1 MSDPAGP
8 SQPSPGPRLSPAD
21 GRALDALVESGWT
34 PAHDDNHVDPHQAK
48 RAEKLAALL
57 VLLQPPPPAA
67 GAKQDLVNLTMARIL
82 RAKPAAAPSRAS
94 LIPDDE
100 EALDALIAC
109 GMDPEQTPASLRERA
124 RIHAE
129 LASLVARGPADRAGS
144 LSPAK
149 SDLIE
154 RTLRAVEAQ
163 RASELQ
169 GLPRF
174 ERARGR
180 GRTLSLRDLVS
191 VAAVMTIGAS
201 VVWPVAAGLRH
212 AQRQALCGSNLASA
226 AGGFGMYAGVHRDA
240 LPMAAAGLGGGLQ
253 GVGNAIGRW
262 WDVGNRQAPSN
273 SANLYTLTRTGFAPL
288 ASLACPGNPN
298 APTVERG
305 PDEIDWRSLPE
316 VSYSY
321 QIMFGAPPPAWKK
334 GPGDVILA
342 DRSPVVLR
350 AVRGDWIDPLESS
363 PNHLARGQHLLR
375 ADGSARW
382 AEKPVCED
390 GDNIWL
396 PRVIE
401 QAIRDVAASR
411 RLRPIDGRETPSDAH
426 DTFLGP

>member
-8 SQPSPGPRLSPAD
+8 SQPPHGPSPGARLSPPDAQ
-21 GRALDALVESGWT
+21 ALDALVESGWSA
-34 PAHDDNHVDPHQAK
+34 PHDAP
-48 RAEKLAALL
+48 RAEKLASLL
-57 VLLQPPPPAA
+57 VLLQPPAPAA

-82 RAKPAAAPSRAS
+82 RMKPPQAPSSRAS

-124 RIHAE
+124 RIHAD
-129 LASLVARGPADRAGS
+129 LARLVARGPGELAGS
-144 LSPAK
+144 ISPARN
-149 SDLIE
+149 DLIS
-154 RTLRAVEAQ
+154 RTMRAVEAQ
-163 RASELQ
+163 RAGELNA
-169 GLPRF
+169 LPRF

-212 AQRQALCGSNLASA
+212 AQRQAICGSNLASA
-226 AGGFGMYAGVHRDA
+226 SGAFGMYAGVHRDA
-240 LPMAAAGLGGGLQ
+240 LPMAAAGLGGAGGLT
-253 GVGNAIGRW
+253 GVGNALGRW

-298 APTVERG
+298 APTTPRG
-305 PDEIDWRSLPE
+305 PDEIDWRSLGE

-321 QIMFGAPPPAWKK
+321 QIMFGAPPPAWRKS
-334 GPGDVILA
+334 PNDVILA

-363 PNHLARGQHLLR
+363 PNHLARGQHMLR
-375 ADGSARW
+375 ADGSALW
-382 AEKPVCED
+382 SEKPVCED

-411 RLRPIDGRETPSDAH
+411 RLRPIEGRETPADSHDA
-426 DTFLGP
+426 FLGP